1 MCCSVSPASD
11 WPTLRVLGLSAEIGF
26 AGSLIMLALVMLAV
40 RGHLRVALC
49 WGSGMLLGLGA
60 VLIIKRLMAHDPE
73 LSHFPSGHV
82 ALAVTFY
89 GGLALVLFRDELP
102 STPWRPLFFLA
113 ILGAIALAEGISRMV
128 LTEHGWMDVVGG
140 FLIGVGGLAVAGNP
154 WAWESIGRRDR
165 LWVAGA
171 LLVALPFSWLLYP
184 HINPWIR
191 HFAGV

>member
-1 MCCSVSPASD
+1 L
-11 WPTLRVLGLSAEIGF
+11 T
-26 AGSLIMLALVMLAV
+26 AL
-40 RGHLRVALC
+40 
-49 WGSGMLLGLGA
+49 
-60 VLIIKRLMAHDPE
+60 DPE
-73 LSHFPSGHV
+73 WSRFPSGHV

-89 GGLALVLFRDELP
+89 GGLALVLLRQELP

-113 ILGAIALAEGISRMV
+113 ILGAIALAQGISRMV

-165 LWVAGA
+165 VWVAGA
-171 LLVALPFSWLLYP
+171 LLTAMPFSWLLYP
-184 HINPWIR
+184 HINPLIR